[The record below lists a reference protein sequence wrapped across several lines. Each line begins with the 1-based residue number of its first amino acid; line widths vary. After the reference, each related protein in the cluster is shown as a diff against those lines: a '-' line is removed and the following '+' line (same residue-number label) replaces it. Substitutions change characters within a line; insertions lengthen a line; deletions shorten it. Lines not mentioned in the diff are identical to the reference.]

1 MNLNMIKIYSKKNKM
16 LLHMVFRKKDFTAKR
31 QNICDEKQFLQISP
45 LILGL
50 NQTFKPHIHKWNYK
64 KINKRIA
71 QESWIVIRGKV
82 KAFYYDLDQK
92 FLCSKIINEGDI
104 TVTFRGGH
112 NYKSL
117 SKNSMVYEYKTGPY
131 ESMDKDKKLI
141 R

>member
-1 MNLNMIKIYSKKNKM
+1 MIKVYSKKKKM
-16 LLHMVFRKKDFTAKR
+16 LLHMIFRKKDFTAKR
-31 QNICDEKQFLQISP
+31 QNICDEKEFLQISP
-45 LILGL
+45 LTLGL
-50 NQTFKPHIHKWNYK
+50 NQTFKPHIHKWNYT

-117 SKNSMVYEYKTGPY
+117 SKNSMVYEFKTGPY
-131 ESMDKDKKLI
+131 ESMEKDKKLI
-141 R
+141 K